1 MLKYALKYF
10 KYVVEYVLMLDGY
23 VKKVLHCKIM

>member
-1 MLKYALKYF
+1 MLNYALKYF

-23 VKKVLHCKIM
+23 VKQVTTL